1 MEGRTGHAGRHLEG
15 TSPRSRA
22 RELQL
27 IANAR
32 TDERTEKQRKPPRG
46 GERREVITQYDLNAG
61 LQAEAMALVNER
73 AGLAPFNPNISYMVA
88 HTVCAR
94 LENPHA

>member
-1 MEGRTGHAGRHLEG
+1 MRGPMSEQKNNVSH
-15 TSPRSRA
+15 
-22 RELQL
+22 RE
-27 IANAR
+27 AESAA
-32 TDERTEKQRKPPRG
+32 
-46 GERREVITQYDLNAG
+46 EVITQYDLNAG